1 MVECSDKMKER
12 MGTELKHKGIE
23 LIGSQKYDV
32 ESESR
37 LVLEGVNAKKKRQ
50 DLIELQVKFNK
61 FLQYFV
67 KGDFWVS
74 KDKIGSVLKQK
85 VKENYS
91 VFIECSDDINS
102 VGTEILQLRYLVE
115 KTQSFVKSA
124 IVHCNNTNLLQDPP
138 SLLATISGD
147 NERDLAYKHNERYG
161 QNIRGQFDNLFK
173 INCLKHFLDN

>member
-67 KGDFWVS
+67 KGDF
-74 KDKIGSVLKQK
+74 
-85 VKENYS
+85 
-91 VFIECSDDINS
+91 
-102 VGTEILQLRYLVE
+102 
-115 KTQSFVKSA
+115 
-124 IVHCNNTNLLQDPP
+124 
-138 SLLATISGD
+138 
-147 NERDLAYKHNERYG
+147 
-161 QNIRGQFDNLFK
+161 
-173 INCLKHFLDN
+173 